1 MIRSFRT
8 TVLALA
14 CSLSVAAYAQT
25 NAVRPVSIPAGDLVT
40 ALDSLARQ
48 SGAQFIYQADQLRGL
63 RTRGVSGS
71 LSTDDALKQLL
82 NGSGFTVH
90 HDASGAMVIVK
101 GDGPRVPPPSRST
114 STIPPVQNGPDQA
127 AATKPQAVMVTGS
140 R

>member
-8 TVLALA
+8 SVLALA

-25 NAVRPVSIPAGDLVT
+25 NAVRPVSIPAGDLVA

-71 LSTDDALKQLL
+71 LSTDEALKRLL
-82 NGSGFTVH
+82 NGSGYTVH
-90 HDASGAMVIVK
+90 HDVSGAMVIVR
-101 GDGPRVPPPSRST
+101 GNGPDVPPSSRST
-114 STIPPVQNGPDQA
+114 S
-127 AATKPQAVMVTGS
+127 ATP
-140 R
+140 